1 MGRVVAIAA
10 VAGLGLLASGSAS
23 SRLGAPSGCP
33 SGALPISGTNPI
45 GAAIAAA
52 LRKVPASE
60 KPQTQ
65 GALMVNADRGR
76 GPQVGTQCGR
86 QARTRTIIVYI
97 ARRAYW
103 PSISASSGV
112 YFVSRFAGGYRVWQ
126 VAH

>member
-1 MGRVVAIAA
+1 VVKVVAIAA
-10 VAGLGLLASGSAS
+10 VAALALLASGSAS

-65 GALMVNADRGR
+65 GALMAIADRGR

-86 QARTRTIIVYI
+86 QARSRTIIVYI

-103 PSISASSGV
+103 PSSSASSGV
-112 YFVSRFAGGYRVWQ
+112 YFVSRFPAGYRVWQ